1 MAGPQSSGRLAAFNG
16 RFTLGNHITLKSS
29 DGFELGAYRADAT
42 GTPKGG
48 LVVIQEI
55 FGVNSHIRNVC
66 DRFAAQGYTS
76 VAPAIF
82 DRYAKDFQSGYSPD
96 EIAKARE
103 YITKADMPKMLADTQ
118 AAIDSLKGVGKVG
131 IVGYCL
137 GGSIAFL
144 AACDL
149 NGLSCAVGYYGGM
162 IAKNAD
168 KKPKVPVMLHF
179 GETDASIPMAD
190 VKVVQE
196 KRTDVETYV
205 YPAGHG
211 FSCDERGSYH
221 EASHKQALERTLA
234 FFKKH
239 IG

>member
-1 MAGPQSSGRLAAFNG
+1 M
-16 RFTLGNHITLKSS
+16 GNHITLKSW
-29 DGFELGAYRADAT
+29 DGFEFGAYRADAA

-76 VAPAIF
+76 VAPALF

-103 YITKADMPKMLADTQ
+103 YITKADMTKMLADTQ
-118 AAIDSLKGVGKVG
+118 TSLESLQSVGKVG

-144 AACDL
+144 TSTRLAGA
-149 NGLSCAVGYYGGM
+149 SCAVGYYGGM
-162 IAKNAD
+162 IAKNSAEL
-168 KKPKVPVMLHF
+168 PKIPTMLHF

-196 KRTDVETYV
+196 KRKDVETYV

-211 FSCDERGSYH
+211 FSCDERGSFH
-221 EASHKQALERTLA
+221 EASHKQALDRTMA